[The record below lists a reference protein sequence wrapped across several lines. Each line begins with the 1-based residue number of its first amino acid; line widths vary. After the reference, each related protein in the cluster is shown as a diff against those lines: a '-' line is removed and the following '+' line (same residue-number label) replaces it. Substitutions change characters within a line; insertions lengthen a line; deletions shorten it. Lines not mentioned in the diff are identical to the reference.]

1 MRPSPATRR
10 SEAIQAAAL
19 AAIQNKPHLDPHDL
33 AQAQRITAMALGW
46 LREVYKHLDGR
57 TDLQS
62 QAKRAGRSLAALER
76 TLQRE
81 GNR

>member
-33 AQAQRITAMALGW
+33 AQAQRLTALALGW
-46 LREVYKHLDGR
+46 MRETYKHLEGR
-57 TDLQS
+57 TDLQGT
-62 QAKRAGRSLAALER
+62 AKRAGQALAALER

-81 GNR
+81 ATR